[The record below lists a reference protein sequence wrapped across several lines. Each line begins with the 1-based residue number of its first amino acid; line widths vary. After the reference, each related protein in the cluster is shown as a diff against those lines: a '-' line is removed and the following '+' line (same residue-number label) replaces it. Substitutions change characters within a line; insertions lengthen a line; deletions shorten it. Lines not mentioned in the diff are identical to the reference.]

1 MSAMQLAAARG
12 IQGSDTAKAVWFK
25 AFMFSALVLGL
36 MLLTSHA
43 SAATT
48 DEFTAV
54 ATKFEGWVTGSLGK
68 LAAFVALAVG
78 SVVAAVKKDWS
89 WFFGAVVLS
98 IGVGIIVTIVNASF
112 TATI

>member
-1 MSAMQLAAARG
+1 MSAMQVSAMG
-12 IQGSDTAKAVWFK
+12 GVGSEKAVWFK
-25 AFMFSALVLGL
+25 AIMFSVLALAL
-36 MLLTSHA
+36 MFLATHA
-43 SAATT
+43 GAATT
-48 DEFTAV
+48 DEFSAV
-54 ATKFEGWVTGSLGK
+54 STKFEGWVTGSLGK

-78 SVVAAVKKDWS
+78 SVVAAEKKDWS

>member
-1 MSAMQLAAARG
+1 MKALQLNMTQNRKEQAA
-12 IQGSDTAKAVWFK
+12 ILAKAMMWTLL
-25 AFMFSALVLGL
+25 LVATYMVLN
-36 MLLTSHA
+36 HFVV
-43 SAATT
+43 AATT

-54 ATKFEGWVTGSLGK
+54 STKFEGWVTGSLGK
-68 LAAFVALAVG
+68 LAGFVALAVG

-98 IGVGIIVTIVNASF
+98 VGVGIIVTIINASF

>member
-1 MSAMQLAAARG
+1 MNVMQMNGSAVSG
-12 IQGSDTAKAVWFK
+12 KTDWAKA
-25 AFMFSALVLGL
+25 AFFALVLVAAYFVL
-36 MLLTSHA
+36 MNLAGAA
-43 SAATT
+43 ST
-48 DEFTAV
+48 DEFSAV
-54 ATKFEGWVTGSLGK
+54 STKFEGWVTGSLGK

>member
-1 MSAMQLAAARG
+1 MSAMQLAASGGA
-12 IQGSDTAKAVWFK
+12 QVSDTKKLWLK
-25 AFMFSALVLGL
+25 AFLYSALLVGL
-36 MLLTSHA
+36 MLLVSHA
-43 SAATT
+43 FAATD
-48 DEFTAV
+48 DEFKDV
-54 ATKFEGWVTGSLGK
+54 AGKFEGWVTGSLGK